1 MQDGIGAQLLPLGL
15 AVIMVGIGLTLTP
28 TQFRR
33 SVNSTATVTWGLIGQ
48 VVVVPLIALALAF
61 ILNLSPVLAV
71 GLMLLAA
78 APGGVTTNLFAHLA
92 KGNVPL
98 SIVLTVITSILMMA
112 TLPLWVWVTVRLFED
127 VTGDV
132 GAVTVPPG
140 EAIGLVVGVVG
151 VPVIIGMMIRA
162 KSERIAAKL
171 EKIIA
176 IVGVVV
182 LVGVFAFLAI
192 DLGDEL
198 GPLLREVGLAV
209 IIFNALVMVAG
220 WAIGAILKRPVEDKV
235 TLAVEFGLRNSTMSM
250 VIALSVIGSTEIAAP
265 AMLFSVTMYIFGVGL
280 LVWRRTASKKQTSDA
295 PTAAAEG
302 AGVTVPQV

>member
-1 MQDGIGAQLLPLGL
+1 MQDGIGAQLLPIGL

-33 SVNSTATVTWGLIGQ
+33 SVNSTSTVTWGLIGQ
-48 VVVVPLIALALAF
+48 VVVVPLIALSLAF
-61 ILNLSPVLAV
+61 VLNLSPVLAV

-112 TLPLWVWVTVRLFED
+112 TLPLWVWITVRLFED

-132 GAVTVPPG
+132 GTVTVPPG

-151 VPVIIGMMIRA
+151 VPVIIGMFIRA

-176 IVGVVV
+176 VVGVVV
-182 LVGVFAFLAI
+182 LVGVFTFLVI

-198 GPLLREVGLAV
+198 GPLIGEVGLAV
-209 IIFNALVMVAG
+209 LIFNALVMATG
-220 WAIGAILKRPVEDKV
+220 WAVGAMLKRPAEDKV
-235 TLAVEFGLRNSTMSM
+235 ALAVEYGLRNSTMSM

-265 AMLFSVTMYIFGVGL
+265 AMLFSVTMYIFGVAL
-280 LVWRRTASKKQTSDA
+280 LVWRRRTLKKSDA
-295 PTAAAEG
+295 PTTASAEDSD
-302 AGVTVPQV
+302 VTVPQG